1 MHYTHFALRAACACS
16 LALSTLGAAHA
27 QSNDV
32 AASSWRFQLT
42 PYVWT
47 PSLRGTITVSPSLPT
62 AHVSEP
68 FSDIWKDLHAAAFLN
83 ATARKDR
90 YVLHLDMS
98 HVSLHKKASLPVGF
112 PLEAK
117 ARIKQT
123 SVSVLG
129 GYNWEL
135 SANDSLDAMI
145 GARWW
150 NVRSS
155 IEAQPLLPE
164 TKLSKRFTDPILAL
178 RWRHQFNPQW
188 STLLYADAGGFGV
201 GSHATWQL
209 LATVNYQMREQLYL
223 SLGYRQLNVDY
234 RKDAQRIDLRLGG
247 PILGLTMQ
255 F

>member
-1 MHYTHFALRAACACS
+1 MLHTRIPPHILCASALMLC
-16 LALSTLGAAHA
+16 ALSPAHA
-27 QSNDV
+27 QSSDLE
-32 AASSWRFQLT
+32 ASSWRFQLT

-47 PSLRGTITVSPSLPT
+47 PCLRGSITVSPSLPT

-68 FSDIWKDLHAAAFLN
+68 FSDIWKDLHA
-83 ATARKDR
+83 
-90 YVLHLDMS
+90 S
-98 HVSLHKKASLPVGF
+98 
-112 PLEAK
+112 

-135 SANDSLDAMI
+135 SANDSLDAMV

-155 IEAQPLLPE
+155 VEAQPLLPE
-164 TKLSKRFTDPILAL
+164 TRLSKRFTDPILAV

-201 GSHATWQL
+201 GSHATWQV
-209 LATVNYQMREQLYL
+209 LATVNYQVREQLYL

-234 RKDAQRIDLRLGG
+234 RKDAQRMDLRLGG